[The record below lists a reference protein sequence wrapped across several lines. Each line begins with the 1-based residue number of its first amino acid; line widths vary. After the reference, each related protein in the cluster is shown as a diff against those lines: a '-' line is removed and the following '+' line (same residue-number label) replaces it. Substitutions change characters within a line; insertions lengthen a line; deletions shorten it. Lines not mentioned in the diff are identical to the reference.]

1 MNGRTT
7 TAGESRRRPSVGV
20 RIAAAAS
27 IVVLTAC
34 APAGQ
39 SSAPSTAPA
48 STAASAAA
56 AATDAVP
63 AAPGT
68 TVPGAAA
75 RPGAVPIPVHPATL
89 GAVPA
94 DPAPTSISIAGTAID
109 MSVVPGGVSGEGAM
123 EIPDAF
129 DRAAWYRFGPA
140 PGAAEGA
147 AVIAGHIDTASDRAP
162 FSALKSLAEG
172 TAVRVGRD
180 GAPDLTYRVVRVEL
194 MAKDRFDGGS
204 LFRRTG
210 PHELKV
216 VTCGGRWLDERMD
229 YSDNVIVTAVPG

>member
-7 TAGESRRRPSVGV
+7 TAGESRRRPSDGV

-27 IVVLTAC
+27 VLVLTAC
-34 APAGQ
+34 APAGP
-39 SSAPSTAPA
+39 SMAPSVAPVGT
-48 STAASAAA
+48 SASAAA
-56 AATDAVP
+56 AAPRAVP
-63 AAPGT
+63 TAAPTAPPAGQR
-68 TVPGAAA
+68 GAAPA
-75 RPGAVPIPVHPATL
+75 IPVHPATL

-109 MSVVPGGVSGEGAM
+109 MPVVPGGVSGEGAM
-123 EIPDAF
+123 ELPDAF

-147 AVIAGHIDTASDRAP
+147 AVIAGHIDTTSDRAP
-162 FSALKSLAEG
+162 FSALKSLPEG

-180 GAPDLTYRVVRVEL
+180 GAPDLTYRVVKVEL
-194 MAKDRFDGGS
+194 MAKDSFDGGS
-204 LFRRTG
+204 LFRRAG

-229 YSDNVIVTAVPG
+229 YSDNVIVTAVPR